1 MQYRP
6 DAAEFLDAVAEL
18 LEDDVL
24 AAVPPHL
31 QHRVRVAANI
41 CRILQ
46 READLG
52 PTASRDERIRLVGL
66 LPALGVAVE
75 DPDDLV
81 GMRAAL
87 AERLEDERPFT
98 PEQDHAA
105 YDALLATVR
114 ADLQISKPGY
124 DELGGAA

>member
-1 MQYRP
+1 VQYRP

-41 CRILQ
+41 CRILE

-52 PTASRDERIRLVGL
+52 PTAARDERVRLVGL
-66 LPALGVAVE
+66 LPTLGVAVE

-81 GMRAAL
+81 TMRAAL
-87 AERLEDERPFT
+87 AARLDDDRPFT
-98 PEQDHAA
+98 AEQDRAV

-114 ADLQISKPGY
+114 DDLQICKPGY